1 MPEES
6 REGRQRFGVVRGTS
20 ALVSVPS
27 SRAFKFHRMSWQ
39 EECDT
44 DEVLR
49 ETEDFKTAQEMCADA
64 KGFLC
69 TLHHSPPCS
78 RAVQH
83 ISALAMN
90 TTQI

>member
-44 DEVLR
+44 DVVLR
-49 ETEDFKTAQEMCADA
+49 ETEDFKT
-64 KGFLC
+64 KNPGYFKC
-69 TLHHSPPCS
+69 TGRDWSGEFDYVTGGGAS
-78 RAVQH
+78 FK
-83 ISALAMN
+83 
-90 TTQI
+90 